1 MIRSMDEDKN
11 KKPLLSYEQVIEIID
26 ECVSR
31 DEADGRDERI
41 VRVEKAAEEL
51 EAEYRKKALHCEK
64 KKKRR
69 CSLKWFCK
77 RLFRCIRK

>member
-1 MIRSMDEDKN
+1 MDEDKN

-51 EAEYRKKALHCEK
+51 EAEYRKKVLHCEK

>member
-1 MIRSMDEDKN
+1 MDEDKK

-31 DEADGRDERI
+31 DETDGRDERI

-51 EAEYRKKALHCEK
+51 EAECRKKVLRSE

-69 CSLKWFCK
+69 CSLKWFCMK
-77 RLFRCIRK
+77 LFRCTEK

>member
-1 MIRSMDEDKN
+1 MDEDKK
-11 KKPLLSYEQVIEIID
+11 KKPMLSYEQVVEIID

-31 DEADGRDERI
+31 DETDGRDERI

-51 EAEYRKKALHCEK
+51 EAECRKKVLRSE

-69 CSLKWFCK
+69 CSLKWFCMK
-77 RLFRCIRK
+77 LFRCTEK

>member
-1 MIRSMDEDKN
+1 MDENQEKD

-41 VRVEKAAEEL
+41 ERIEKAAEEL
-51 EAEYRKKALHCEK
+51 EAECRKKSLRSNRK
-64 KKKRR
+64 KKK
-69 CSLKWFCK
+69 CSLIWFCQ
-77 RLFRCIRK
+77 RLFGCKKK

>member
-1 MIRSMDEDKN
+1 MDEDKK

-31 DEADGRDERI
+31 DETDGRDERI

-51 EAEYRKKALHCEK
+51 EAECRKKVLRSENEEK
-64 KKKRR
+64 KML
-69 CSLKWFCK
+69 LKMVLHEIIQMH
-77 RLFRCIRK
+77 REIAY

>member
-1 MIRSMDEDKN
+1 MDEDKK

-31 DEADGRDERI
+31 DETDGRDERI
-41 VRVEKAAEEL
+41 VRVEKAVEEL
-51 EAEYRKKALHCEK
+51 EAECRKKVLRSE

-69 CSLKWFCK
+69 CSLKWFCMK
-77 RLFRCIRK
+77 LFRCTEK

>member
-1 MIRSMDEDKN
+1 MDEDKN

-31 DEADGRDERI
+31 DETDGIDERI

-51 EAEYRKKALHCEK
+51 EEERRKKTLHGK
-64 KKKRR
+64 RKKKRK
-69 CSLKWFCK
+69 CSLKRFCMK
-77 RLFRCIRK
+77 LFGCTEK

>member
-1 MIRSMDEDKN
+1 MDEDKN

-31 DEADGRDERI
+31 DEEDGRDERI

-51 EAEYRKKALHCEK
+51 EAECRKKTLRSNRK
-64 KKKRR
+64 KWI
-69 CSLKWFCK
+69 CPLK
-77 RLFRCIRK
+77 RLCRRLFGCGKK

>member
-1 MIRSMDEDKN
+1 MDEDKN

-51 EAEYRKKALHCEK
+51 EAEYRKKVLHCEK
-64 KKKRR
+64 EKKEKML
-69 CSLKWFCK
+69 LKVVLQK
-77 RLFRCIRK
+77 IIQVYQEITY

>member
-1 MIRSMDEDKN
+1 MDEDKN

-51 EAEYRKKALHCEK
+51 EAECRKKAMHSE

-69 CSLKWFCK
+69 YSLKWFCVK
-77 RLFRCIRK
+77 LFKCTKK

>member
-1 MIRSMDEDKN
+1 MDEDKN

-41 VRVEKAAEEL
+41 VRIEKAAEEL
-51 EAEYRKKALHCEK
+51 EAECRKKAMHSEK

-69 CSLKWFCK
+69 CSLKMVLREIIQVYK
-77 RLFRCIRK
+77 EITY

>member
-1 MIRSMDEDKN
+1 MDEDKN

-26 ECVSR
+26 ERVSR

-41 VRVEKAAEEL
+41 VQVEKAAAEL
-51 EAEYRKKALHCEK
+51 EAECRKKALCNGK

-69 CSLKWFCK
+69 YFLKWFCGK
-77 RLFRCIRK
+77 LFKCTKK

>member
-1 MIRSMDEDKN
+1 MDEDKN

-51 EAEYRKKALHCEK
+51 EAEYRKKAMHSEK